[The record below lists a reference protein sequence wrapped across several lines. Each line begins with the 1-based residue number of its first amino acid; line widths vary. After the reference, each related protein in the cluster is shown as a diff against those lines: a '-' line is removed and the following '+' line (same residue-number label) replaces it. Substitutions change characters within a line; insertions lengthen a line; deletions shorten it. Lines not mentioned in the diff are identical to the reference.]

1 MVTEAIKDRLSS
13 FGYECADGDYFAIQ
27 YMIGKVEQEIKH
39 FCNIVEVPAC
49 LEYVWVDKVCGEFLN
64 SKKSMGQL
72 TSIKLEPIMSSIRDG
87 DTTVEF
93 NNSYESDPDALF
105 KIFVNKLIDGH
116 TDELLAHRKIKW

>member
-1 MVTEAIKDRLSS
+1 METETITERLSS
-13 FGYECADGDYFAIQ
+13 LGYECVDGDYFAIQ